1 MKNIYL
7 SIMKIIVSIFAWLLF
22 ITSAHAQWSTD
33 PSINTPI
40 SIAANGQ
47 YWQTMVSDGAGGA
60 IITWQDGRN
69 IDISS
74 YNITDIYA
82 QRIDAAGVVQWT
94 SDGVPICTD
103 TMRQDN
109 PKIISD
115 GVGGAIMT
123 WEDNRNGN
131 ADIYAQ
137 RINGAGVV
145 QWQTNGVP
153 IHTGAHTQWWPA
165 IVSDGAS
172 GAIITWYDEEGF
184 DSEDIY
190 AQRINAAGVI
200 QWTTDGVPICTEAG
214 GQDYP
219 TAVSDGIGGAIIT
232 WTDERTGGNN
242 IWDIYAQRINST
254 GVVQWTMN
262 GIPICTAANPQS
274 SPAIASDGGNGAI
287 IIWTDQRNINDEN
300 IYAQLITG
308 TGITQWAVDGVAI
321 SSATNSQD
329 GPEIVSD
336 GAGGAIVTWYDYR
349 NGYLNIDIYTQRIN
363 ASGVVQWTTNGVPL
377 CSAINEQS
385 GQVIVSDGDN
395 GAIVIWDDRR
405 NANNP
410 NLYAQRITGDGTTQW
425 TIDGIVISSATEY
438 QAYPVV
444 ISDGN
449 GGAIIAWRDGRNTI
463 SFWDIYAQQV
473 NANGEL
479 GIVTDVAEQPNLLLD
494 FALQQNYPNPF
505 NLSTK
510 IKYTIPSTGASL
522 MKFLQL
528 NVYDVLGNEVA
539 TLVNEEKPAGSYEV
553 EFDASR
559 LSSGFYFYTLKAG
572 SFTSIK
578 KMVLIR

>member
-1 MKNIYL
+1 
-7 SIMKIIVSIFAWLLF
+7 
-22 ITSAHAQWSTD
+22 
-33 PSINTPI
+33 
-40 SIAANGQ
+40 
-47 YWQTMVSDGAGGA
+47 
-60 IITWQDGRN
+60 
-69 IDISS
+69 
-74 YNITDIYA
+74 
-82 QRIDAAGVVQWT
+82 
-94 SDGVPICTD
+94 
-103 TMRQDN
+103 
-109 PKIISD
+109 
-115 GVGGAIMT
+115 MT

-172 GAIITWYDEEGF
+172 GAIITWYDVEGF

-287 IIWTDQRNINDEN
+287 IIWTDQRNIDDPNL
-300 IYAQLITG
+300 YAQLITG
-308 TGITQWAVDGVAI
+308 AGTTQWAVDGVAI
-321 SSATNSQD
+321 SSATNLQTNHA
-329 GPEIVSD
+329 IVSD
-336 GAGGAIVTWYDYR
+336 GAGGVIITWEDLR
-349 NGYLNIDIYTQRIN
+349 GGYLNSDIYAQRIN
-363 ASGVVQWTTNGVPL
+363 ASGVVQWTTDGVPL
-377 CSAINEQS
+377 CTEAQLQS
-385 GQVIVSDGDN
+385 EPMIVSDGAN
-395 GAIVIWDDRR
+395 GGIVTWRDDRLPI
-405 NANNP
+405 NSDI
-410 NLYAQRITGDGTTQW
+410 YAQRINNAGVTQW
-425 TIDGIVISSATEY
+425 AANGVVISSATNY
-438 QAYPVV
+438 QTNVEIV
-444 ISDGN
+444 SDDA
-449 GGAIIAWRDGRNTI
+449 GGAIMAWRDERNDI

-505 NLSTK
+505 NPSTK

-578 KMVLIR
+578 KMVFIR